1 MNIFRIILT
10 ILAVYGCTS
19 GTEDRSLPYLV
30 KTPTRLEVYTGDHR
44 PQMVYIKDRLTGFC
58 QVGSQAGRQISF
70 ILDEDCRFFKKA
82 FKLVQA
88 ERAEAIPSEVI
99 Q

>member
-1 MNIFRIILT
+1 
-10 ILAVYGCTS
+10 
-19 GTEDRSLPYLV
+19 
-30 KTPTRLEVYTGDHR
+30 
-44 PQMVYIKDRLTGFC
+44 MVYIKDRLTGFC